1 MKTVFILI
9 FFAVNFLNCYCQTP
23 DILVFDHNKN
33 STDASLRFSF
43 IQLSDIHI
51 GESKT
56 GADYGTPG
64 FNDTLTGIDTGYD
77 VTALQYAVQWI
88 NQNYDS
94 LNVKFVIITGDLTDS
109 GERSEFYQCKQ
120 ILDSL
125 KIPYVPLIGNH
136 DVWPYTGFEESSA
149 PNGDSVIIEIFGP
162 QFDSLQN
169 FFSDWDNG
177 TRLTPVY
184 NPEANCTSRFQNFS
198 FVYDNYLFILSD
210 FGTRVHAPLTGPLAG
225 PGVGPEANLM
235 DFTGGTFHWFKQKI
249 LTTPDKGNKN
259 TFIFSHHPVT
269 KNPIA
274 TGGASFSYAEYDQ
287 ITEFLDTLRQHI
299 AACFAGHLHQASTYD
314 ISTWFPNGT
323 ITKGVET
330 DANKEFPSGH
340 LRIINVYDPMLDIP
354 EIEKPAL
361 SVFPNP
367 SEGILGIDFINS
379 AKRPDVIEI
388 YDVFGKLV
396 YTNELYKIANQLD
409 LSRLNNGI
417 YILKS
422 RNLQQFHKLILSKP

>member
-1 MKTVFILI
+1 MKTTSILAFLFFNFI
-9 FFAVNFLNCYCQTP
+9 NCISQTP
-23 DILVFDHNKN
+23 DISVFEHNKT
-33 STDASLRFSF
+33 SADAALRFSF

-56 GADYGTPG
+56 GDDYGAPG
-64 FNDTLTGIDTGYD
+64 YNDTLTAVDTGYD
-77 VTALQYAVQWI
+77 VTALRYAVQWI

-109 GERSEFYQCKQ
+109 GERSEFYKGKQ

-149 PNGDSVIIEIFGP
+149 PNGDSVINEIFSAH
-162 QFDSLQN
+162 FDSLQN

-184 NPEANCTSRFQNFS
+184 NPEASCTSRFQNFS
-198 FVYDNYLFILSD
+198 FVYDGYLFILSD
-210 FGTRVHAPLTGPLAG
+210 FGTRVHAPLVGPLAG

-235 DFTGGTFHWFKQKI
+235 DFPSGTFYWFKQKI
-249 LTTPDKGNKN
+249 LSTPSKANKN

-269 KNPIA
+269 KNPIG

-287 ITEFLDTLRQHI
+287 ITEYLDTLRQYI
-299 AACFAGHLHQASTYD
+299 AACFAGHLHQTSTYD
-314 ISTWFPNGT
+314 VSKWLPNGI
-323 ITKGVET
+323 ITTGIET
-330 DANKEFPSGH
+330 DANKEFPFGH
-340 LRIINVYDPMLDIP
+340 LRIINVYDPILNI
-354 EIEKPAL
+354 EETEKPVL

-367 SEGILGIDFINS
+367 TDGILSIDFMNS
-379 AKRPDVIEI
+379 AKRPDVIEV
-388 YDVFGKLV
+388 YDVLGKLI
-396 YTNELYKIANQLD
+396 YKDEFFKITNQMD
-409 LSRLNNGI
+409 LSHLNNGI
-417 YILKS
+417 YILRS
-422 RNLQQFHKLILSKP
+422 RNLQEFYKLVLSKP